1 MPAPDIEKM
10 VRTSLE
16 DLKTLYMRTLPVKV
30 GRAVQASVRENFRQ
44 GSFYGGERWQ
54 IPLRV
59 TLGFRGAPGQRGPL
73 LSGSNHLMMNTDYQA
88 LPGRVIIRNNEVYA
102 ATHNDG
108 EDIGVTERMKRFFW
122 AKHLE
127 DKKRLGAESPE
138 AEFWKRMALKKP
150 GSKIRIPRRHYLG
163 PGPAVDKMVQEI
175 IDRELQEFINKQING
190 TATSNPY

>member
-1 MPAPDIEKM
+1 MSAPDIEGMIRK
-10 VRTSLE
+10 SLE
-16 DLKTLYMRTLPVKV
+16 DLKKLYTRTLPVKV
-30 GRAVQASVRENFRQ
+30 GRAVQSSVRENFRQ
-44 GSFYGGERWQ
+44 GKFYGGDRWQ
-54 IPLRV
+54 EPLRV

-150 GSKIRIPRRHYLG
+150 GSKIKIPQRHFLG
-163 PGPAVDKMVQEI
+163 PGPAVDRIVQDVI
-175 IDRELQEFINKQING
+175 NKELQEYINTHFNG
-190 TATSNPY
+190 KTT

>member
-10 VRTSLE
+10 IRKNLE
-16 DLKTLYMRTLPVKV
+16 DLKKLYLHKLPVKV
-30 GRAVQASVRENFRQ
+30 GVAVRDSVRENFRQ
-44 GSFYGGERWQ
+44 GNFYGGDRWQ
-54 IPLRV
+54 EPLRV

-73 LSGSNHLMMNTDYQA
+73 LSGSNHLIMNTDYQA

-150 GSKIRIPRRHYLG
+150 GSKIQIPRRHYLG

>member
-1 MPAPDIEKM
+1 MPAPDIENM
-10 VRTSLE
+10 IRQNLE
-16 DLKTLYMRTLPVKV
+16 DLKKLYLRTLPVKV

-44 GSFYGGERWQ
+44 GNFYGGDRWEQ
-54 IPLRV
+54 PLRV

-73 LSGSNHLMMNTDYQA
+73 LSGSNHLMMNTDYQP
-88 LPGRVIIRNNEVYA
+88 LPGRVIIRNTEIYA

-150 GSKIRIPRRHYLG
+150 GSKITIPQRHFLG
-163 PGPAVDKMVQEI
+163 PGPAVDRIVQDVI
-175 IDRELQEFINKQING
+175 NKELQEYINTHFNG
-190 TATSNPY
+190 KIT

>member
-10 VRTSLE
+10 VRKNLE
-16 DLKTLYMRTLPVKV
+16 DLKRLYLRKLPIKI
-30 GRAVQASVRENFRQ
+30 GAAVRYSVRQNFRQ
-44 GSFYGGERWQ
+44 GSFYGEDRWRQ
-54 IPLRV
+54 PLRV

-73 LSGSNHLMMNTDYQA
+73 LSDNNQLMMNTDYKA
-88 LPGRVIIRNNEVYA
+88 LPGRVIIFNNEVYA

-127 DKKRLGAESPE
+127 DKERLGENSPE
-138 AEFWKRMALKKP
+138 TEFWKRMALKKP

-163 PGPAVDKMVQEI
+163 PGSAVDKLVQEI
-175 IDRELQEFINKQING
+175 IDRELQDFIKTHSNG
-190 TATSNPY
+190 TSTSSPY

>member
-10 VRTSLE
+10 VRSSLE
-16 DLKTLYMRTLPVKV
+16 DLKKLYTRTLPVKV

-44 GSFYGGERWQ
+44 GRFYGGERFQ
-54 IPLRV
+54 TPLRV

-73 LSGSNHLMMNTDYQA
+73 LSGSNHLMMNTDYQP

-108 EDIGVTERMKRFFW
+108 EDITVTERMKRFFW
-122 AKHLE
+122 AKHIE
-127 DKKRLGAESPE
+127 DKERLGANSPE

-150 GSKIRIPRRHYLG
+150 GSKITIPQRHFLG
-163 PGPAVDKMVQEI
+163 PGPEVDKLVNDLI
-175 IDRELQEFINKQING
+175 NKELQEFINTHING
-190 TATSNPY
+190 TTT

>member
-1 MPAPDIEKM
+1 MPAPDIEQM
-10 VRTSLE
+10 VRKSLE
-16 DLKTLYMRTLPVKV
+16 DLKTLYMRKLPVKV
-30 GRAVQASVRENFRQ
+30 GAAVRDSVRQNFRQ
-44 GSFYGGERWQ
+44 GDFYGSDRWQ
-54 IPLRV
+54 QPLRV

-73 LSGSNHLMMNTDYQA
+73 LSGSNHLMMNTDYQP
-88 LPGRVIIRNNEVYA
+88 LPGRVIIRNTEVYA

>member
-1 MPAPDIEKM
+1 MPVPDIEKM
-10 VRTSLE
+10 IQGSLE
-16 DLKTLYMRTLPVKV
+16 ELKQLSQRKLPVKV
-30 GRAVQASVRENFRQ
+30 GVAVRDSVRQNFRQ
-44 GSFYGGERWQ
+44 GNFYGGDRWQ
-54 IPLRV
+54 EPLRV

>member
-10 VRTSLE
+10 VRSSLE
-16 DLKTLYMRTLPVKV
+16 DLKKLYLRTLPVKV

-44 GSFYGGERWQ
+44 GNFYGGDRWQ
-54 IPLRV
+54 EPLRV